1 MQINN
6 RMGTFLLFVETDRM
20 GFGILMATTIIG
32 CVISSCQRFLGG
44 NSDVE
49 ESLAGI
55 VKLAERIKKE
65 KKYDW

>member
-20 GFGILMATTIIG
+20 GFGILMATMIIG
-32 CVISSCQRFLGG
+32 CVLSSCQRFLGG
-44 NSDVE
+44 NYDVE

-55 VKLAERIKKE
+55 VKLVERNKE
-65 KKYDW
+65 REEM